1 MVNTETRIMKRL
13 QMISVVL
20 LICAAVAGCSSNQA
34 KGGDDEWQTYSNEF
48 FSIDYPPNW
57 HIWQE
62 DVQEVPDSI
71 PDDDR
76 LFSQGIRL
84 GLSSDLASSSYE
96 CVIVQKSTMGELML
110 ENVSVAP
117 EDWRDFSIF
126 NSQFDDSCIDI
137 VDDYYQDSI
146 TFGSFPA
153 AMVGYVVA
161 PEEGETFIQKQ
172 TVVVVDK
179 KVLYYLNNQFLPGDE
194 EEELMGDSILATI
207 RFKNH

>member
-1 MVNTETRIMKRL
+1 MEIFVWRFGDNRVYLCVVNTETRIMKRL

-126 NSQFDDSCIDI
+126 NSQFVQIPVYMEPD
-137 VDDYYQDSI
+137 
-146 TFGSFPA
+146 FPV
-153 AMVGYVVA
+153 MWSHRLRW
-161 PEEGETFIQKQ
+161 Q
-172 TVVVVDK
+172 
-179 KVLYYLNNQFLPGDE
+179 N
-194 EEELMGDSILATI
+194 
-207 RFKNH
+207 